1 MQRKLV
7 AITSICALVLSG
19 CGLYG
24 NKEFSFFG
32 EHRVN
37 IAGANQML
45 DPNIETFDDEHLIA
59 ILNPSEPK
67 LISGEPLTVID
78 VERAFQQANNFTPQD
93 AMQNGMQH
101 RNAVQERLILSSQ
114 QTCNFYKDYLRRVD
128 AYKGFTLG
136 SLTTALRAAAAIV
149 TGAGA
154 ARALGGAAGITSG
167 ISAEFDQAFFK
178 SIALHVITL
187 GIDSRRDRV
196 LKQIREQ
203 EQSKSIS
210 QYNVQAAVRD
220 ALVYQNQC
228 TLNAGLEEAAESIK
242 EVRDPGL
249 KTALAA
255 VRQALQLQGA
265 VQRLGA
271 SAAVG
276 GPLPD
281 NEMPNVAL
289 EEARQLVEAEA
300 NSISTR
306 IKALEGR
313 AELKDK
319 IAPIKAAVEKQK
331 SETLAIL
338 DGEKDKVA
346 AVTDE
351 LTKKGAALALA
362 SNDQTHA
369 LLTDEVVATRMT
381 AKALSKRLRG
391 IAQHFK
397 AFIQQQDGKLDEL
410 EATTKAKPSR

>member
-136 SLTTALRAAAAIV
+136 SLTTALGAAAAIV

-265 VQRLGA
+265 VQTLGA

-369 LLTDEVVATRMT
+369 LLTDEVVATKMT
-381 AKALSKRLRG
+381 AQG
-391 IAQHFK
+391 
-397 AFIQQQDGKLDEL
+397 
-410 EATTKAKPSR
+410 